1 MVLGCTIECKEYD
14 EYIKWEKI
22 YSSYNEIRDKGDLPD
37 WFKNYMSHIGEK
49 YKDYR
54 GKEVTLIGM
63 SETDEDYY
71 YVLEDSNGEKLFES
85 CVGPLKGI

>member
-1 MVLGCTIECKEYD
+1 MKYKEYD
-14 EYIKWEKI
+14 KNEYIKWEKI
-22 YSSYNEIRDKGDLPD
+22 YSSYNEIKNREDLPD

-63 SETDEDYY
+63 SETNEDYY
-71 YVLEDSNGEKLFES
+71 YVVEDSNDKKLFES
-85 CVGPLKGI
+85 CVGPLKRI

>member
-1 MVLGCTIECKEYD
+1 MKCKEYD

-22 YSSYNEIRDKGDLPD
+22 YSSYNEIKDRGDLPD

-49 YKDYR
+49 YKDCR
-54 GKEVTLIGM
+54 EKEVTLIGM
-63 SETDEDYY
+63 SETNEDYY
-71 YVLEDSNGEKLFES
+71 YVVEDSNGEKLFES